1 MLHLL
6 MLYIGENEDDNKNGQ
21 WKVVIW
27 IHTLQST
34 IYIEQTF
41 SKAVL
46 DSDRVLDNSV
56 DFINWLIC

>member
-6 MLYIGENEDDNKNGQ
+6 MLYIGENEDDNENGQ

-41 SKAVL
+41 SKA
-46 DSDRVLDNSV
+46 DRVLDNSV
-56 DFINWLIC
+56 HFINWLIC